1 MIGPQSTVFFVLLM
15 AAFVALL
22 WWMCVA
28 KQLVFRVLAGCLAFI
43 PAVMFG
49 VAAVNKYYDYYPSW
63 SSAIADLTGQNLSA
77 PVLPY
82 SARRPGARLG
92 KLIGSTSSGT
102 PAAQDG
108 LILRLIV
115 AGPVSHITRSVYVYL
130 PPQYFQ
136 AAYAGY
142 RFPVIEL
149 IHVFPG
155 LPQDWITVLD
165 VNATFKNLI
174 GAGLAKPAVL
184 VMPDASG
191 GRDI

>member
-1 MIGPQSTVFFVLLM
+1 MLGPQSTVFFVLLM

-82 SARRPGARLG
+82 IARRPGERLG
-92 KLIGSTSSGT
+92 RLIGRLDGSLRLFRSNRCRISSAESAPESAVNRSRCTANCLSSGGSNCS
-102 PAAQDG
+102 AA
-108 LILRLIV
+108 
-115 AGPVSHITRSVYVYL
+115 ASCASCANTSAC
-130 PPQYFQ
+130 
-136 AAYAGY
+136 AA
-142 RFPVIEL
+142 
-149 IHVFPG
+149 
-155 LPQDWITVLD
+155 
-165 VNATFKNLI
+165 
-174 GAGLAKPAVL
+174 
-184 VMPDASG
+184 
-191 GRDI
+191 